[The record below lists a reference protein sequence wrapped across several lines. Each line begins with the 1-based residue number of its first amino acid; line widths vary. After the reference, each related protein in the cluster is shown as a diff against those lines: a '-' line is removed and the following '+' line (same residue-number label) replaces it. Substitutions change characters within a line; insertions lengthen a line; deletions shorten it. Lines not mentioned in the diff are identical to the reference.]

1 MGDPEELFG
10 AVSYQGGG
18 AAMHA
23 LRLTIGD
30 AAFFAGSREWVSQ
43 HLDSSATTDDFQ
55 ATMESVSGLDLD
67 AVLRDLGPCRRA
79 ALQLPRPDLTSVS
92 EHAFQHRPP
101 QAAASTLPLLCGV
114 GSAGGDACPVHA
126 DPPQRL
132 GLPRP

>member
-30 AAFFAGSREWVSQ
+30 SAFFAGSREWVSQ

-67 AVLRDLGPCRRA
+67 QFFA
-79 ALQLPRPDLTSVS
+79 TW
-92 EHAFQHRPP
+92 
-101 QAAASTLPLLCGV
+101 
-114 GSAGGDACPVHA
+114 VHA
-126 DPPQRL
+126 DE
-132 GLPRP
+132 RPFSFPDPT